1 MVTSLSIAVMNNP
14 ARLLLA
20 LLTLVALTTSRAQ
33 TPATKP
39 GYSVTIEVSYDETG
53 KPEDAKIVK
62 SDDPTGDRTL
72 EQIAMKM
79 VEKDVQPA
87 KVVDGKPVKF
97 KARRPFNFPVAGD
110 QGEAANV
117 NRPVLRAGNQVLPKF
132 PESMIAKNEIGGAIV
147 ELVIGADGVVRTTKV
162 LASSHP
168 EFAQEAQSALSQWTF
183 VSRDGPGMPAEST
196 WHVAVA
202 FSLGDRKVDLKWRLA
217 PRPAIGSF
225 TVGRLP
231 PAPPAAPA
239 APAVE
244 TPAEKK

>member
-1 MVTSLSIAVMNNP
+1 MNNP

-20 LLTLVALTTSRAQ
+20 LLTLCVLTTSRAQ
-33 TPATKP
+33 APATKP

-53 KPEDAKIVK
+53 KPEDAKVVK

-110 QGEAANV
+110 QGEAANA
-117 NRPVLRAGNQVLPKF
+117 NRPVLRAGTQVLPKY
-132 PESMIAKNEIGGAIV
+132 PESMIARNETGGAIV
-147 ELVIGADGVVRTTKV
+147 QLVIRADGTVRTTNI

-168 EFAQEAQSALSQWTF
+168 EFAQEAQSSLSQWTF
-183 VSRDGPGMPAEST
+183 VPRDGPGMPPEST

-202 FSLGDRKVDLKWRLA
+202 FATGDHKIDLKWRLA

-231 PAPPAAPA
+231 QLPPAAPA
-239 APAVE
+239 APAAPVPA
-244 TPAEKK
+244 TPTEQK